1 MSTVVY
7 KLRVIS
13 PRSRDAPQ
21 RNRAHTE
28 YIGRRL
34 GVVLNEGL
42 KHGLFG
48 VADGKKAE
56 EVEKIRELSRYV
68 EAKTRK
74 SAIMYRAVISL
85 AEADALRLGYDD
97 PEKQRELVR
106 SRLPSM
112 CEKIGIPIQNLEYVA
127 AVHKDKGHP
136 HVHIQ
141 FWDKAQDIKK
151 EAFVKPEVA
160 GAIRVG
166 IIKHVF
172 GEEMTALHEIKN
184 AARKAATDNAD
195 NFFGMFTDAF
205 ADMTPEQYAAASE
218 RIKRDESPLAD
229 GSLIYGRFKSADMR
243 ELAADLLR
251 LGDLVPQAG
260 RLGYKLMPADVK
272 DEIRTFLE
280 KVLEKN
286 TDCDREFK
294 KYVQAAVRLSE
305 YYTDKPETHGKAG
318 LAAYDDMMTRLGNT
332 VLRTI
337 KKLNRQ
343 TRCKAWEEKREVYR
357 RQMTEGLVTE
367 LFGILSRAAH
377 AEENKLA
384 YAYRTGELSK
394 QAKKE
399 LAVKLESS
407 GGYDR
412 EL

>member
-7 KLRVIS
+7 KLRVIR

-48 VADGKKAE
+48 IADGKKAE

-68 EAKTRK
+68 EAKTREG
-74 SAIMYRAVISL
+74 AIAYRAVISL
-85 AEADALRLGYDD
+85 AEADAVRLGYDD
-97 PEKQRELVR
+97 PEKQRGLVR
-106 SRLPSM
+106 TRLPDM

-127 AVHKDKGHP
+127 AVHRDKGHP
-136 HVHIQ
+136 HVHIM
-141 FWDKAQDIKK
+141 FWDKAQDVKK

-160 GAIRVG
+160 GAIRAG
-166 IIKHVF
+166 LIKHVF
-172 GEEMTALHEIKN
+172 GEEMTALHEMKN
-184 AARKAATDNAD
+184 AARKEATDNATG
-195 NFFGMFTDAF
+195 FFGMFTDAF
-205 ADMTPEQYAAASE
+205 ADMTPEEYAAA
-218 RIKRDESPLAD
+218 RGKLMRGESDLAP
-229 GSLIYGRFKSADMR
+229 GSLIYSRFNTADMR
-243 ELAADLLR
+243 ELAADFLL
-251 LGDLVPQAG
+251 LCELVPQSG
-260 RLGYKLMPADVK
+260 RLSYKLMPADVK
-272 DEIRTFLE
+272 DEIRSFLE
-280 KVLEKN
+280 KVLDKN
-286 TDCDREFK
+286 ADCDREFK
-294 KYVQAAVRLSE
+294 KYVLAATRLSE
-305 YYTDKPETHGKAG
+305 YYTDKPEIHDKAG
-318 LAAYDDMMTRLGNT
+318 RGAYDDMTARLGNS
-332 VLRTI
+332 VLRAI
-337 KKLNRQ
+337 KELNGQMRD
-343 TRCKAWEEKREVYR
+343 KAFEQKSEAQR
-357 RQMTEGLVTE
+357 RLMTENLITE
-367 LFGILSRAAH
+367 FFGILSRAAH